1 MSVSSV
7 PVLCL
12 LDADLYTRLC
22 KSILVSSPCAESDC
36 NGAVCSDVALSLPLL
51 VAILSAT
58 GVAMY
63 LWYHDGCMCQCRST
77 TSSSHVLELHDLR
90 AKRTLEASAAA
101 PHARRPSRRPSLAEA
116 AADPDAIAVLDA
128 IRFDSD
134 DDDDEDEEG
143 AGTNADDLD
152 DGDVGDES
160 ASGSHRASNTS
171 AGTAVLAAGGGSG
184 GNDRDSSRGGASLR
198 PAEKE
203 AKRRG
208 RRAVWCWKFGR
219 YYTSI
224 VVVCSF
230 VVSASVSHHVTLWV
244 ADKHVTAVGWC
255 ATTDLQYCCTRG
267 SCGVHHISRAY

>member
-1 MSVSSV
+1 
-7 PVLCL
+7 
-12 LDADLYTRLC
+12 
-22 KSILVSSPCAESDC
+22 
-36 NGAVCSDVALSLPLL
+36 
-51 VAILSAT
+51 
-58 GVAMY
+58 MY

-90 AKRTLEASAAA
+90 AKRSVEASAAA

-143 AGTNADDLD
+143 AGTNADDLA

-230 VVSASVSHHVTLWV
+230 VVSVSGSHPVTLWV
-244 ADKHVTAVGWC
+244 ATSMSPLLVGVLLQIYNTVVREALVVFTTYPEPIEGRWYLLRDFRY
-255 ATTDLQYCCTRG
+255 TTDSSRCVAPMGWRPPILLSPATLTHIYGPKSG
-267 SCGVHHISRAY
+267 SRLLRLPPVSC